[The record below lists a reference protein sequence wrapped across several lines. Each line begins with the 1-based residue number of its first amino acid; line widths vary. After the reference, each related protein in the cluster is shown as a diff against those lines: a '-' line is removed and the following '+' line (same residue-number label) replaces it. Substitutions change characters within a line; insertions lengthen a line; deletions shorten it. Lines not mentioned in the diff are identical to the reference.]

1 MLCTARVQSVRLL
14 LRCRLHGAGQGA
26 PFRPL
31 QPGAVLRTALSWG
44 QLLRAYLHNMFHKQ
58 RACR

>member
-1 MLCTARVQSVRLL
+1 MLCSARVQPVRLL
-14 LRCRLHGAGQGA
+14 LRCHLHGAGQGA

-31 QPGAVLRTALSWG
+31 QPGAGQRTALSWG
-44 QLLRAYLHNMFHKQ
+44 QLLRAYLYLVFHKQ